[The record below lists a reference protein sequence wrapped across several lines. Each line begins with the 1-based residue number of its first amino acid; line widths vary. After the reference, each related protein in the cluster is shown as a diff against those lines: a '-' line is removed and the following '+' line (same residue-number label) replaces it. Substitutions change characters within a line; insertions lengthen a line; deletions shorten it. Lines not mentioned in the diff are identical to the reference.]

1 MAGKKKTEGSEEE
14 AFSLEQAFEQLED
27 VIERMQDNEI
37 SLEDAFLEYE
47 QGMKL
52 LKQCNDTIDRVEK
65 QVLKIS
71 ESGELCEFE

>member
-1 MAGKKKTEGSEEE
+1 MAGKKKTEGSEDET
-14 AFSLEQAFEQLED
+14 FSLEQAFEQLED

-37 SLEDAFLEYE
+37 SLEDAFSEYE
-47 QGMKL
+47 RGMKL